1 MRESGKP
8 HYAFIDCVRGYAA
21 LLVVLVHATYLF
33 PNLPYPIHRLTVMG
47 WHGVQLF
54 FLASAVTLMTSW
66 RHEMAQYGQV
76 DVRAFFI
83 RRFFRIAPAYYAASV
98 LYFALDPP
106 AAGFKMW
113 QAAAAFLFVNAWHPV
128 LMPTVPGAWSVV
140 PGGWSIGVEFTFY
153 AAFPFIAGFITSRAR
168 ATWLVLATVL
178 LGATL
183 NFCLWPSLATAF
195 GATPA
200 DNFLYFWFPNQM
212 SVFAL
217 GIWLFFVLKRDR
229 GTQSVLTQH
238 PNVMASVSVVM
249 ALAVAYVRA
258 PHWLTLQA
266 VLPPAFLLVSLALM
280 LFIMAL
286 ACARPGLFLNRAVAL
301 MGRVSFSAYLLHFA
315 ILNVLSHLP
324 WLQFYFNCTGWTAAV
339 GLAFAMGG
347 IVVILL
353 AASWC
358 TYRAIEVP
366 MIAVG
371 KLLIRRR
378 RLALPQGIS

>member
-1 MRESGKP
+1 M
-8 HYAFIDCVRGYAA
+8 
-21 LLVVLVHATYLF
+21 
-33 PNLPYPIHRLTVMG
+33 
-47 WHGVQLF
+47 
-54 FLASAVTLMTSW
+54 
-66 RHEMAQYGQV
+66 
-76 DVRAFFI
+76 
-83 RRFFRIAPAYYAASV
+83 
-98 LYFALDPP
+98 
-106 AAGFKMW
+106 
-113 QAAAAFLFVNAWHPV
+113 
-128 LMPTVPGAWSVV
+128 
-140 PGGWSIGVEFTFY
+140 
-153 AAFPFIAGFITSRAR
+153 
-168 ATWLVLATVL
+168 LATVL